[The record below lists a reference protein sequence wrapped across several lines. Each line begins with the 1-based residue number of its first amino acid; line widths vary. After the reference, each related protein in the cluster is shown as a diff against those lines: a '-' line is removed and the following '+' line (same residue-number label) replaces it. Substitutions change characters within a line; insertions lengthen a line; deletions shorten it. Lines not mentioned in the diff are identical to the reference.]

1 MGYADSTAL
10 IYGNI
15 HNPLPGG
22 HLSPP
27 HDCTEL
33 KQAEE
38 VGQQR
43 AEIFGLLVDA
53 VKDYAIVI
61 LGPNGRVTSWN
72 PGAERIKGYLAEEI
86 MGRHFSCF
94 YTDEDI
100 ELGKPEK
107 DLTIAATQGRLED
120 EGWRVRKDGS
130 RFWANVII
138 VALRDAAG
146 GLRGF
151 ANVTRDLTEHR
162 RAEESLLSEI
172 ANVLVSN
179 LDIRRLL
186 SAISA
191 SIRRIMPHDYASLEL
206 YDEKSGELRR
216 QSLDDPYTEEL
227 IPSGMHLPVEGSS
240 SGWAFTNREPLV
252 RNRLEIDDYVPEVRR
267 RLTGLG
273 LKSACWLP
281 LIARDHVLGTLSVG
295 VRRED
300 AFTER
305 DVHLLK
311 EVANQI
317 AIAIDNALTVRNI
330 TELKDRLAEEKL
342 YLEEELQTAYNFEE
356 IIGENPGLKR
366 VLKQAETVAPTD
378 AMVLILGET
387 GTGKELVAR
396 AIHNMSARRERTFVK
411 LNCAA
416 IPTGLL
422 ESELFGHEKGAFTGA
437 IAQKVGR
444 AELAHQGT
452 LFLDEVGDIPLE
464 LQPKLLRVLQEK
476 EFERLGGTRTI
487 SVDMRLIAATNRDLG
502 QMVAEQRFRS
512 DLYYRLNVFP
522 IVLPPLRERPEDIPT
537 LASYFIQ
544 KYAPRMNKRIQ
555 TIPTETME
563 ALTRWRWP
571 GNIRELENFIERAV
585 ILSRGP
591 ILHAPLGELKA
602 PREEVKT
609 TRETSL
615 EAAER
620 EHIIRVLREA
630 GGVIGGSHGA
640 AARLGVKRTTLNGMM
655 RRLGIFRKDL

>member
-1 MGYADSTAL
+1 MGPTDLTAL
-10 IYGNI
+10 INGETRK
-15 HNPLPGG
+15 LVSGG
-22 HLSPP
+22 HLSSPRES
-27 HDCTEL
+27 TEL

-38 VGQQR
+38 VFQQR
-43 AEIFGLLVDA
+43 AEMFGLLVEA
-53 VKDYAIVI
+53 VKDYAIFM
-61 LGPNGRVTSWN
+61 LGPDGRVASWN
-72 PGAERIKGYLAEEI
+72 PGAERIKGYRAEEI
-86 MGRHFSCF
+86 IGRHFSCF

-100 ELGKPEK
+100 ERGKPGNE
-107 DLTIAATQGRLED
+107 LTIAATQGRLED

-130 RFWANVII
+130 RFWAHVFIT
-138 VALRDAAG
+138 ALKDEAG

-151 ANVTRDLTEHR
+151 AKVTRDLTQHR
-162 RAEESLLSEI
+162 RVERSLLLEI
-172 ANVLVSN
+172 TNVLVTN
-179 LDIRRLL
+179 LDIRKLL

-191 SIRRIMPHDYASLEL
+191 SIRQVMPHDYACLEL
-206 YDEKSGELRR
+206 YDEKSGELRL
-216 QSLDDPYTEEL
+216 QSLEDPYTEEL
-227 IPSGMHLPVEGSS
+227 IPAGMRLPVEGTPA
-240 SGWAFTNREPLV
+240 GRAFSTREPLV
-252 RNRLEIDDYVPEVRR
+252 LNRLETDDFVPDVTR

-273 LKSACWLP
+273 LKSICWLP
-281 LIARDHVLGTLSVG
+281 LMAGDRVLGALSVG
-295 VRRED
+295 VRREA
-300 AFTER
+300 AFAES
-305 DVHLLK
+305 DVRLLK

-317 AIAIDNALTVRNI
+317 AIAIDNALTFRNI
-330 TELKDRLAEEKL
+330 AELKDRLAEEKL
-342 YLEEELQTAYNFEE
+342 YLEEELRTAYNFEE
-356 IIGENPGLKR
+356 IIGDSPGLKHA
-366 VLKQAETVAPTD
+366 LKQAETVASTD
-378 AMVLILGET
+378 ATVLILGET

-396 AIHNMSARRERTFVK
+396 AIHNMSARREHTFVK

-437 IAQKVGR
+437 IAHKVGR

-464 LQPKLLRVLQEK
+464 LQPKLLQVLQEK
-476 EFERLGGTRTI
+476 EFERLGSNRTV
-487 SVDMRLIAATNRDLG
+487 SVDMRLVAATNRDLSR
-502 QMVAEQRFRS
+502 MVADQAFRR

-537 LASYFIQ
+537 LACYFVQ

-563 ALTRWRWP
+563 ALTRWQWP
-571 GNIRELENFIERAV
+571 GNVRELENFIERAV

-591 ILHAPLGELKA
+591 ILHAPLSELKA

-609 TRETSL
+609 TRDTSL
-615 EAAER
+615 ETAER

-630 GGVIGGSHGA
+630 GGVIGGPHGA

>member
-1 MGYADSTAL
+1 MGRTQSTAL
-10 IYGNI
+10 IRGDA
-15 HNPLPGG
+15 HDPVPGG
-22 HLSPP
+22 RLSSP
-27 HDCTEL
+27 HDGTEL

-38 VGQQR
+38 VLQQR

-53 VKDYAIVI
+53 VKDYAII
-61 LGPNGRVTSWN
+61 MLGPDGRVASWN
-72 PGAERIKGYLAEEI
+72 PGAQRIKGYRGEEI
-86 MGRHFSCF
+86 IGRHFSCF

-100 ELGKPEK
+100 ERGKPERE
-107 DLTIAATQGRLED
+107 LSIAAAQGRLED

-138 VALRDAAG
+138 TALRDEAG

-151 ANVTRDLTEHR
+151 AKITRDLTEHR
-162 RAEESLLSEI
+162 RAEGSLLPEI

-191 SIRRIMPHDYASLEL
+191 GIHQVMPHDYACLEL
-206 YDEKSGELRR
+206 YDDKSGGLRL
-216 QSLDDPYTEEL
+216 QSLDDPYTKEL
-227 IPSGMHLPVEGSS
+227 LPAGMLVPVEGTPA
-240 SGWAFTNREPLV
+240 GRAFTSHEPLV
-252 RNRLEIDDYVPEVRR
+252 LNRLESNDFIPDVTR

-281 LIARDHVLGTLSVG
+281 LIAGDRVLGALSVG
-295 VRRED
+295 VRREA
-300 AFTER
+300 AFTVG

-311 EVANQI
+311 EVADQI
-317 AIAIDNALTVRNI
+317 AIAIDNALTFQNI
-330 TELKDRLAEEKL
+330 TELKDKLADERL
-342 YLEEELQTAYNFEE
+342 YLEEDLQTVYNFEE
-356 IIGENPGLKR
+356 IIGESPGLKR
-366 VLKQAETVAPTD
+366 VLKQAETVAQTD
-378 AMVLILGET
+378 ATVLIFGET

-464 LQPKLLRVLQEK
+464 LQPKLLRLLQEK
-476 EFERLGGTRTI
+476 EFERLGGTRTL

-502 QMVAEQRFRS
+502 QMVAEERFRS

-522 IVLPPLRERPEDIPT
+522 VVLPPLRERPEDIPM
-537 LASYFIQ
+537 LACYFVQ
-544 KYAPRMNKRIQ
+544 KFAPRMNRRIQ
-555 TIPTETME
+555 TIPAETMG

-571 GNIRELENFIERAV
+571 GNVRELENFIERAV
-585 ILSRGP
+585 ILSRGSV
-591 ILHAPLGELKA
+591 LHAPLGELKA
-602 PREEVKT
+602 AREEAEPRCEIT
-609 TRETSL
+609 L

-630 GGVIGGSHGA
+630 EGVIGGPRGA
-640 AARLGVKRTTLNGMM
+640 AARLGIKRTTLNGMM
-655 RRLGIFRKDL
+655 RRLGISRKDL